1 MGTFLHGLSTRFY
14 YHSLDMSQYVEQVE
28 QQLSRE
34 LVELRHLGTTDV
46 GRLAGLTDVRLTLTG
61 GALESANDAHVWAR
75 LNEDTERVWAFL
87 PSGDVFGRYA
97 YCGLSLGDNQQ
108 RTAGND
114 VVRLPVALVSSA
126 KVDRCVILRAL
137 GVGGTSPG
145 ATYTASASSAN
156 GGAAYVICTAI
167 SSDLTV
173 TFQDSADGDT
183 WDTLVA
189 MTKLTAAGSEVKTV
203 TGTVNKYLRVS
214 WTGSGTW
221 FAAFGRR

>member
-61 GALESANDAHVWAR
+61 GALESANDSHVWDR

-137 GVGGTSPG
+137 AAGGTSPG
-145 ATYTASASSAN
+145 ATQTDTASSAN
-156 GGAAYVICTAI
+156 GGAAYVICIAT
-167 SSDLTV
+167 SSLTV
-173 TFQDSADGDT
+173 TFQHSTDGT
-183 WDTLVA
+183 NWSTLVT
-189 MTKLTAAGSEVKTV
+189 MTALSAAGSEVKVV

-214 WTGSGTW
+214 WAGSGTW